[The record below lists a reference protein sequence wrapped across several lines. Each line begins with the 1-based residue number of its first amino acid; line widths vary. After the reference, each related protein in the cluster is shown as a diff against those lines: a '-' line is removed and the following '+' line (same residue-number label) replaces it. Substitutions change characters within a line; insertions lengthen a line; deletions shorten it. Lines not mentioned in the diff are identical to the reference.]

1 MSAGPRSPDLG
12 PDLRPDLRH
21 VNTWLFDLDDTLYP
35 ADSGLMAE
43 IEQRMTAFVMR
54 ATGLPRDA
62 AYRLQ
67 KDYLVEHG
75 VTLLGLMKHHGVDP
89 AEFADAYLDIEL
101 GALAHDPALTAAI
114 AALPGR
120 RLVFTNADARHAERV
135 LAHLG
140 LAPLFDDVFHIASFD
155 YTPKPDPAAFRRMCA
170 EHGVEPAA
178 TCFFEDSERNL
189 KPAAELGMT
198 TVLVGPRALDSTASF
213 VHFRAPRLTPFLQ
226 SVRAAPV
233 PVKKGP

>member
-1 MSAGPRSPDLG
+1 MSRAPGPDLSPDLG
-12 PDLRPDLRH
+12 H
-21 VNTWLFDLDDTLYP
+21 VTTWLFDLDDTLYP
-35 ADSGLMAE
+35 AESGLMAE
-43 IEQRMTAFVMR
+43 IERRMTAFVMR
-54 ATGLPRDA
+54 VTGLPREA
-62 AYRLQ
+62 AFRLQ

-89 AEFADAYLDIEL
+89 VEFADAYVDIEL
-101 GALAHDPALTAAI
+101 DILSHDPELVGAI

-135 LAHLG
+135 LRRLQ
-140 LAPLFDDVFHIASFD
+140 LAELFDEVFHIASFD
-155 YTPKPDPAAFRRMCA
+155 YTPKPDPRAFARICA
-170 EHGVEPAA
+170 EHGVVPAE

-198 TVLVGPRALDSTASF
+198 TVLVGRRALDSTAPF

-226 SVRAAPV
+226 GLRRGEAPLKER
-233 PVKKGP
+233 P